1 MTDVVEIANERRVSL
16 AAEIGA
22 LDDFIRT
29 AEKLLSDDRL
39 ELKNSPDTESEDALN
54 QPVTIH

>member
-39 ELKNSPDTESEDALN
+39 ELKN
-54 QPVTIH
+54 

>member
-1 MTDVVEIANERRVSL
+1 MTDVVEIAKERRVSL

-29 AEKLLSDDRL
+29 AEKLLIDDRL
-39 ELKNSPDTESEDALN
+39 ELKNSSDTENEDALN
-54 QPVTIH
+54 QPVKIH

>member
-39 ELKNSPDTESEDALN
+39 ELKSSPDTESEDALN
-54 QPVTIH
+54 QLVTSH

>member
-29 AEKLLSDDRL
+29 VEKLLSDDRL
-39 ELKNSPDTESEDALN
+39 ELKNSPDTENEDALN

>member
-54 QPVTIH
+54 QPVKIH

>member
-1 MTDVVEIANERRVSL
+1 MTDVVEIAKERRVSL
-16 AAEIGA
+16 AAEISA
-22 LDDFIRT
+22 LDNFIRT
-29 AEKLLSDDRL
+29 AEKLLSAGRL

>member
-39 ELKNSPDTESEDALN
+39 ELKSSPDTESEDALN

>member
-1 MTDVVEIANERRVSL
+1 MTDVVEIAKERRVSL

>member
-1 MTDVVEIANERRVSL
+1 MTDVVEIAKERRVSL

-39 ELKNSPDTESEDALN
+39 ELKISPDTESEDVLN
-54 QPVTIH
+54 QPVKTH